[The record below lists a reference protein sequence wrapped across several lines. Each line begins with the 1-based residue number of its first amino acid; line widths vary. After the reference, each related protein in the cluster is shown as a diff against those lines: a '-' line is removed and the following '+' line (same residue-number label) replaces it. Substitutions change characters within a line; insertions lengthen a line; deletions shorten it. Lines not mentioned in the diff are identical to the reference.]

1 MKQFIQIS
9 FFVVYCL
16 LSTVNCFSQVF
27 DKTVHDFGTLADGS
41 NRVADFTLSNN
52 SNEVVY
58 ILTSEYERE
67 INLRYSTQKIAPDSS
82 AIIRI
87 KYNPTRK
94 GIFNKKIRLYI
105 SSSLEPVVLGIKGK
119 VYFIDKDDDPEC
131 PNFDKPASNTTDLH
145 IEVFNMQD
153 KTPVTHATVKIFK
166 GYIPIKTVFNNA
178 EGKAVHELHMGQIYH
193 LIVEAD
199 GFYSEEHTMLV
210 NKITNTAA
218 FYLEPVS
225 QIEEEKL
232 ALLLTSD
239 TSGQSEESPQ
249 LIDTISTSEQ
259 SEESPQLIDTIFTTA
274 TDTATSPVAAARIT
288 NPSYVLPEDKFT
300 ANNIVFLID
309 VSWSMGDSRKLDLL
323 KTSIIEMLQILRNID
338 RIAVITFAANTK
350 IAVPSSPADEKEK
363 IIEIIQNLVA
373 GGATAG
379 SKGIR
384 KAYEV
389 ADDNYIDGGNNQVI
403 LATDGIFS
411 ADRALQ
417 ADINNMAKSGITLS
431 VVGIKADK
439 DVESSLKQITEKG
452 EGHYINIETFGKA
465 KRVLVAEIKR
475 NSFRM

>member
-16 LSTVNCFSQVF
+16 LSTVYCFSQIF

-58 ILTSEYERE
+58 ILTSEYDRE

-105 SSSLEPVVLGIKGK
+105 SSSLEPVVLGIRGK

-166 GYIPIKTVFNNA
+166 GYTPIKTIFNNA
-178 EGKAVHELHMGQIYH
+178 EGKAEHELHMGQIYH

-218 FYLEPVS
+218 FYLEPIS

-232 ALLLTSD
+232 ALLLTKEI
-239 TSGQSEESPQ
+239 EE
-249 LIDTISTSEQ
+249 IKEIKEI
-259 SEESPQLIDTIFTTA
+259 EEIEEIEEI
-274 TDTATSPVAAARIT
+274 TDTATVTATATATATATSP
-288 NPSYVLPEDKFT
+288 SLLPEDKFT

-323 KTSIIEMLQILRNID
+323 KTSIIEMLQILRDID

-373 GGATAG
+373 KGATAG
-379 SKGIR
+379 GKGIR

-431 VVGIKADK
+431 VVGIKVDK
-439 DVESSLKQITEKG
+439 DVESSLKRITEKG
-452 EGHYINIETFGKA
+452 EGHYINIDTFGKA
-465 KRVLVAEIKR
+465 RRVLVAEIKR
-475 NSFRM
+475 NSFRMN

>member
-1 MKQFIQIS
+1 MKQLIQIS
-9 FFVVYCL
+9 FLVVYCL
-16 LSTVNCFSQVF
+16 LFPSIGINCFSQVF
-27 DKTVHDFGTLADGS
+27 DKTVHDFGTLANGS
-41 NRVADFTLSNN
+41 NRVADFILSNN

-58 ILTSEYERE
+58 ILTSEHDRE
-67 INLRYSTQKIAPDSS
+67 INLKYSTQKIAPDSS

-105 SSSLEPVVLGIKGK
+105 SSSLEPVILGIRGK

-166 GYIPIKTVFNNA
+166 GYIPIKTIFNNA
-178 EGKAVHELHMGQIYH
+178 DGKAVHELHMGQIYH

-210 NKITNTAA
+210 NKITNTAV
-218 FYLEPVS
+218 FYLEPIS

-232 ALLLTSD
+232 ALLLAKEI
-239 TSGQSEESPQ
+239 EE
-249 LIDTISTSEQ
+249 IKEIKEI
-259 SEESPQLIDTIFTTA
+259 EEIEEIKEI
-274 TDTATSPVAAARIT
+274 TDTATSPETATATAT
-288 NPSYVLPEDKFT
+288 ATSPSLLPEDKFT

-309 VSWSMGDSRKLDLL
+309 VSWSMGDNRKLDLL
-323 KTSIIEMLQILRNID
+323 KTSIIEMLQILRSID

-350 IAVPSSPADEKEK
+350 IAVPSCPADEKEK
-363 IIEIIQNLVA
+363 IIEIIQNLKA

-403 LATDGIFS
+403 LATDGMFS

-417 ADINNMAKSGITLS
+417 TDINNMAKSGITLS

-439 DVESSLKQITEKG
+439 DVESSLKRITEKG

-475 NSFRM
+475 NSFRMN